1 MRFLVASD
9 YVHDP
14 VSGAA
19 GTIHAS
25 NAALRELGHDVEE
38 IWRDDLPH
46 RIRHGNLH
54 YLLELPRALKREIRR
69 RCDAKTF
76 DVILVSQP
84 HAWMAA
90 RDHRRL
96 RRPGVFLN
104 RSHSWEDQTEQ
115 AMRTYAHEAAPPV
128 SAARRWAR
136 RAMQALLARHQP
148 RVVEYADGI
157 VTGCSAVARHLEE
170 TNPISPP
177 RIAVIPYGIPDAF
190 LETPLSDRPDRWNR
204 ILHVAQYAPVKAPSL
219 VAAAMGEIL
228 RRHPQA
234 SAGWVCN
241 AAHHEEVRRL
251 LYPDVLDRVTL
262 HPWVGRD
269 ALINLYDRH
278 GLFLFASYCEG
289 YGKTPFEAMA
299 RGLAVVSPAVGGMA
313 DWIRSGVN
321 GGLCGPGDLPALV
334 RWLDELLA
342 NPAKARTMG
351 LAAAETARGLTWREH
366 ARQLAAFAERLL
378 ADKAGLAHRP
388 DRTAKESSHAG

>member
-14 VSGAA
+14 DSGAA

-54 YLLELPRALKREIRR
+54 YLLELPHALKREIRR
-69 RCDAKTF
+69 RCDAKTY
-76 DVILVSQP
+76 DVILASQP

-90 RDHRRL
+90 RDHQRL

-104 RSHSWEDQTEQ
+104 RSHGWEGQTEQ
-115 AMRTYAHEAAPPV
+115 AMRTYARDAAPPV
-128 SAARRWAR
+128 SPVRRLAR
-136 RAMQALLARHQP
+136 RAMQALLTQHQP
-148 RVVEYADGI
+148 RIVRHADGI
-157 VTGCSAVARHLEE
+157 VAGCTSVARHLEA
-170 TNPISPP
+170 NYSISPD

-190 LETPLSDRPDRWNR
+190 LETPLSERLDRWRR
-204 ILHVAQYAPVKAPSL
+204 ILHVAQFAPVKAPSL

-228 RRHPQA
+228 RRHPQI
-234 SAGWVCN
+234 SAGWVCDSS
-241 AAHHEEVRRL
+241 HHAEVRRL
-251 LYPDVLDRVTL
+251 LGPDVRDRVAL

-269 ALINLYDRH
+269 ALIDLYDRY

-299 RGLAVVSPAVGGMA
+299 RGLAVVSTAVGGMA
-313 DWIRSGVN
+313 DWIRSGEN
-321 GGLCGPGDLPALV
+321 GCLCEPGDWTAMV
-334 RWLDELLA
+334 RSLDELLA
-342 NPAKARTMG
+342 DPAKAQAMG
-351 LAAAETARGLTWREH
+351 RAAAETARGLTWREH
-366 ARQLAAFAERLL
+366 AQQLAAFAERLL
-378 ADKAGLAHRP
+378 ADKAVRGVRP
-388 DRTAKESSHAG
+388 DLSSKESTHAG